1 MSKTHDLI
9 HAEMGDDGEDASEA
23 MACALIEF
31 RQGIESALR
40 VMPKAVV
47 EKLAARRL
55 PEDKTFMSLYDR
67 FVAVEAF
74 HWLLQ
79 KAQVERARASGADV
93 WCVFHDQ
100 DFRLCDPKDHGLE
113 VDDEPG

>member
-40 VMPKAVV
+40 SMPKAVV
-47 EKLAARRL
+47 EKIAARRL

-74 HWLLQ
+74 HWLLLS
-79 KAQVERARASGADV
+79 AQVEKAKAAGADI
-93 WCVFHDQ
+93 WCVYHDQ
-100 DFRLCDPKDHGLE
+100 DMKLCDPKDHGME
-113 VDDEPG
+113 SGSDEG